1 VNLMSGRKPI
11 NIELPRLAKSRP
23 IFARAPGL
31 GVRAA
36 DDSIQIFG
44 EVGFDITP
52 ASIKS
57 ALAGKGDVHL
67 QINSPGGSAFD
78 GVAIYNLLVGHSGN
92 VTAEVVG
99 VAASAAS
106 IIAMAADELTM
117 AKSAFLM
124 IHNAWGITIGDH
136 DAHAETGALLQKI
149 DGALAGI
156 YADRTGMSVGDIADL
171 MNAET
176 WIDADEA
183 VDQGF
188 ADSVSGSETKNL
200 FDLSVYRNAPS
211 SFARRDDRGE
221 VASALEVEKLLRA
234 AGVRSGAAKRI
245 ATAGFA
251 ALSAPAQTNDALAA
265 MVASAISDLENA

>member
-1 VNLMSGRKPI
+1 MSGRNPI
-11 NIELPRLAKSRP
+11 VIDLPRLAKSRP

-36 DDSIQIFG
+36 DDAIQIFG
-44 EVGFDITP
+44 EVGFEVTP

-67 QINSPGGSAFD
+67 QINSPGGNAFD
-78 GVAIYNLLVGHSGN
+78 GVAIYNLIAGHAGN

-117 AKSAFLM
+117 AKSSFLM
-124 IHNAWGITIGDH
+124 IHNAWGLTVGDH
-136 DAHAETGALLQKI
+136 AAHAETGALLQKI
-149 DGALAGI
+149 DGALANI
-156 YADRTGMSVGDIADL
+156 YAERTRINVGDIAAMMDS
-171 MNAET
+171 ET

-188 ADSVSGSETKNL
+188 ADSVTGSEAKNL
-200 FDLSVYRNAPS
+200 FDLSVYSNAPTLL
-211 SFARRDDRGE
+211 ARRDDRSE
-221 VASALEVEKLLRA
+221 IASAIELEKLLRA
-234 AGVRSGAAKRI
+234 AGVRTGAAKKI
-245 ATAGFA
+245 ANAGFA
-251 ALSAPAQTNDALAA
+251 ALAVPANPHDAALAA
-265 MVASAISDLENA
+265 KVAAAIQELKNA